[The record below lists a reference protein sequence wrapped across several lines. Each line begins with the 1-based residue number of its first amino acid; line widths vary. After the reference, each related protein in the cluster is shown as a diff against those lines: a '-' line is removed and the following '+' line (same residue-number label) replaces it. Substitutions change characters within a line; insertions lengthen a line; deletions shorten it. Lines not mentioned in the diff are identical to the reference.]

1 MSVVLDIETDAIDA
15 TKIHCIV
22 AYDTESKKPYTF
34 VGDECYVK
42 FPNFARSVSQFVM
55 HNGIS
60 FDAPVLNRLTG
71 TNIQCDRI
79 IDTMILSQLYN
90 PIIDNGHSLKS
101 WGVRLGIHKGE
112 VESFSNFSEDMLDYC
127 KQDVNVTYSLY
138 KYFKQQQNI
147 FSARSIQ
154 LEHKIKSIIDE
165 QERNGFYLDLQKSTT
180 FVSSVEDKMDNI
192 ENELQNIFP
201 PHVISGR
208 THKRSG
214 KPLAD
219 IVTPF
224 NPASR
229 KQIAE
234 RLMGLG
240 WKPEKKTDKGNVI
253 VDEAVL
259 ETIDLPEAKKIS
271 EYLLLGKRYAQ
282 VKSWIEAADSSS
294 RVHGRVLTL
303 KTVTGRMAHTSP
315 NMAQVPAVYSPMGK
329 ECRGM
334 WSVPDPDNYSLI
346 GTDASGLELRGL
358 AHMMD
363 DPIFVKEIL
372 EGDVHTANQKM
383 AGLDNR
389 DQAKTFIYA
398 LMYGA
403 GAAKIGK
410 IVGGTAREGEE
421 LISKFMKNMPKFSSL
436 KNNLNQTVERNGV
449 IPGLDGRTLQ
459 VRSPHA
465 ALNTLIQ
472 GAGAVICKQW
482 LVQINEAYKRKGL
495 DVKLVASIHDEYQFE
510 VHNKD
515 CEEFGKITKTAMK
528 EVEEIYSFRC
538 PLDSEYKVGKNWAD
552 TH

>member
-22 AYDTESKKPYTF
+22 AYDIDKNIPYTF
-34 VGDECYVK
+34 VEEECYVK
-42 FPNFARSVSQFVM
+42 FPNFARSVSKFIM

-60 FDAPVLNRLTG
+60 FDAPVLNKLTG
-71 TNIQCDRI
+71 TDIQSDRI
-79 IDTMILSQLYN
+79 LDTMILSQLYN
-90 PIIDNGHSLKS
+90 PIIEKGHSLKS
-101 WGVRLGIHKGE
+101 WGERLGIPKGE
-112 VESFSNFSEDMLDYC
+112 VDSFDHFSEEMLDYC

-138 KYFKQQQNI
+138 KYFKKQQNV
-147 FSARSIQ
+147 FSSRSIA
-154 LEHKIKSIIDE
+154 LEHKIKSIIQQ
-165 QERNGFYLDLQKSTT
+165 QEDNGFYLDLPKATT
-180 FVSSVEDKMDNI
+180 FISCVQDKMDNI
-192 ENELQNIFP
+192 EGELQQIFP
-201 PHVISGR
+201 PHVVSGR

-214 KPLAD
+214 KPLDD

-234 RLMGLG
+234 RLIGLG

-282 VKSWIEAADSSS
+282 VKSWVEAADSSS

-315 NMAQVPAVYSPMGK
+315 NMAQVPAVYSPMGT
-329 ECRGM
+329 ECRSM
-334 WSVPDPDNYSLI
+334 WSVEDATNYSLV

-363 DPIFVKEIL
+363 DPKFTQEIL
-372 EGDVHTANQKM
+372 EGDVHTANMKM
-383 AGLDNR
+383 AGLTDR

-410 IVGGTAREGEE
+410 IVGGTAREGEA
-421 LISKFMKNMPKFSSL
+421 LISKFMSNMPKFSAL
-436 KNNLNQTVERNGV
+436 KNNLNKTVERNGV

-482 LVQINEAYKRKGL
+482 LVQMHEAYTKKGL
-495 DVKLVASIHDEYQFE
+495 DVRLVASIHDEYQFE

-515 CEEFGKITKTAMK
+515 CEEFGLITKTAMK

-538 PLDSEYKVGKNWAD
+538 PLDSEYKIGKNWAE

>member
-1 MSVVLDIETDAIDA
+1 
-15 TKIHCIV
+15 
-22 AYDTESKKPYTF
+22 
-34 VGDECYVK
+34 
-42 FPNFARSVSQFVM
+42 
-55 HNGIS
+55 
-60 FDAPVLNRLTG
+60 
-71 TNIQCDRI
+71 
-79 IDTMILSQLYN
+79 MILSQLYN
-90 PIIDNGHSLKS
+90 PIIEKGHSLKS
-101 WGVRLGIHKGE
+101 WGERLGIPKGE
-112 VESFSNFSEDMLDYC
+112 VDSFDHFSEEMLDYC

-138 KYFKQQQNI
+138 KYFKKQQSV
-147 FSARSIQ
+147 FSSRSIA
-154 LEHKIKSIIDE
+154 LEHKIKSIIQQ
-165 QERNGFYLDLQKSTT
+165 QEDTGFYLDLPKATT
-180 FVSSVEDKMDNI
+180 FISCVQDKMDNI
-192 ENELQNIFP
+192 EGELQKIFP
-201 PHVISGR
+201 PHVVSGR

-240 WKPEKKTDKGNVI
+240 WKPDKKTDKGNVI

-282 VKSWIEAADSSS
+282 VKSWVEAADSDG

-315 NMAQVPAVYSPMGK
+315 NMAQVPAVYSPMGT
-329 ECRGM
+329 ECRSM
-334 WSVPDPDNYSLI
+334 WSVEDTTNYSLV

-363 DPIFVKEIL
+363 DPKFTQEIL
-372 EGDVHTANQKM
+372 EGDVHTANMKM
-383 AGLDNR
+383 AGLTDR

-410 IVGGTAREGEE
+410 VVGGTAKEGEA
-421 LISKFMKNMPKFSSL
+421 LISKFMSNMPKFSAL

-482 LVQINEAYKRKGL
+482 LVQMHEAYTKKGL
-495 DVKLVASIHDEYQFE
+495 DVRLVASIHDEYQFE

-515 CEEFGKITKTAMK
+515 CEEFGLITKTAMK

-538 PLDSEYKVGKNWAD
+538 PLDSEYKIGKNWAE